1 MSQRHIDAERV
12 LSAVGGS
19 GNFTFQYDESCS
31 LPSSYSEGVRISLVC
46 GTQLTTWENKS
57 TGSLLHYAAR
67 PISWNELHHD
77 NNDTFAAAS
86 NQEQIVRVEECKTR
100 NNMTSI
106 GIAWRVA

>member
-19 GNFTFQYDESCS
+19 INFTFQYDESCS
-31 LPSSYSEGVRISLVC
+31 LSSSYSEGVRISLVC

-67 PISWNELHHD
+67 PISWNEHQD

-106 GIAWRVA
+106 DKYWYNVA

>member
-1 MSQRHIDAERV
+1 MTKAALFHHLTQKAC
-12 LSAVGGS
+12 G
-19 GNFTFQYDESCS
+19 
-31 LPSSYSEGVRISLVC
+31 ISLVC